1 MVLVLADV
9 GDYHHRFLL
18 DLSSSQKKNCV
29 DKDVDVCV
37 HFLGHFR
44 AGQIKR
50 PLIND
55 DPVWLRQN
63 QFVVHLDKK
72 MQFIY
77 LRQKSRAYN
86 DYDHLWK

>member
-18 DLSSSQKKNCV
+18 DLSTPQKKIV
-29 DKDVDVCV
+29 GKDVDVCV

-86 DYDHLWK
+86 VDDHLWK